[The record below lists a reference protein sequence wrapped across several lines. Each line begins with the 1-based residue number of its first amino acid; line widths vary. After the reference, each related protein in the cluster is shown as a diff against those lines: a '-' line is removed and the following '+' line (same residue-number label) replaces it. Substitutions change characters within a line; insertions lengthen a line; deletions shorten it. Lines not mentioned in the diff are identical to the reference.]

1 MTMKISATKN
11 GDSHIDKSSSGLFLG
26 IVFVLLLIGILALS
40 LWVSELSKD
49 SNSINSKVESRLS
62 ILEEQ
67 LQLADSTS
75 TEFLSDINT
84 QLQFLDKEIRK
95 LWDLSN
101 KRNKVNIQNL
111 SNETEEIQELLN
123 TIKIDI
129 KEISE
134 ENILELA
141 IDAGA
146 DECISHSDF
155 HEIHCPVS
163 EIYNVKKNLEKTI
176 ANFISTEIEW
186 IPLNSVNIQSEKK
199 DVVTEF
205 FDILEDDDDVQN
217 IFSNVNLEVN

>member
-11 GDSHIDKSSSGLFLG
+11 GDSTINKSSSGLFLG

-101 KRNKVNIQNL
+101 KRNKVNIAKLTQDISKHTSALKEIAATQTNDQTNIN
-111 SNETEEIQELLN
+111 SIKNESQKLRSAIDELKQANRDNLN
-123 TIKIDI
+123 TQNKIAELNKSI
-129 KEISE
+129 LLLE
-134 ENILELA
+134 ETVQAFDAYRRQNNEMLQEMQLKIL
-141 IDAGA
+141 
-146 DECISHSDF
+146 S
-155 HEIHCPVS
+155 
-163 EIYNVKKNLEKTI
+163 
-176 ANFISTEIEW
+176 IENHTS
-186 IPLNSVNIQSEKK
+186 P
-199 DVVTEF
+199 
-205 FDILEDDDDVQN
+205 
-217 IFSNVNLEVN
+217 